1 MRKQRKPITFL
12 GYDGKIKDQE
22 SASGLRWRT
31 IGRFSTV
38 AEARTAG
45 ATKLTPRYAS

>member
-12 GYDGKIKDQE
+12 GYDGKIKDAGSE
-22 SASGLRWRT
+22 HERLWRT

-38 AEARTAG
+38 TEARTAG
-45 ATKLTPRYAS
+45 ATKLTPRYTS